1 MLLLANLSEQGYL
14 LLKKDREEVLEKIKE
29 LNRILNQFD
38 LVLPSMESIYNP
50 HIDVYEIK
58 TEYWGRIIIKHPDLE
73 EDKLIEFLIG
83 DIKTYSDPETLKT
96 SSKEK
101 ARDEVKMLFPLYF

>member
-1 MLLLANLSEQGYL
+1 MHLLANLSEKGYL
-14 LLKKDREEVLEKIKE
+14 ILKKDRNEVLEKIKD

-38 LVLPSMESIYNP
+38 LVLPSLESIYEP

-58 TEYWGRIIIKHPDLE
+58 TDYWGRITIKHPDLK

-83 DIKTYSDPETLKT
+83 DIKTNSDPETLK
-96 SSKEK
+96 SLSKEK
-101 ARDEVKMLFPLYF
+101 ARDEVKKLFPLYF